1 MSDKI
6 TTAAT
11 RYVNA
16 VDAARTLRKARNACD
31 CAHMPP
37 MRDEEGAGGALH
49 PDGQPWQN
57 VPCWRPVHRPQSSLT
72 QEEYYTV
79 HPAPFG
85 DGSARGW
92 CSACEKRQKLHG
104 ELLAAVRARTG
115 AMASLRAAV
124 RRGAP

>member
-1 MSDKI
+1 VSDKI

-11 RYVNA
+11 RYVKA
-16 VDAARTLRKARNACD
+16 VDAARTLRKARNACH

-49 PDGQPWQN
+49 PDGQPWQDH
-57 VPCWRPVHRPQSSLT
+57 PCWMLVPDEWDPPGL
-72 QEEYYTV
+72 EPYGE
-79 HPAPFG
+79 
-85 DGSARGW
+85 GSPRGW
-92 CSACEKRQKLHG
+92 CEPCEKRQKLHG
-104 ELLAAVRARTG
+104 ELLTAVRARTG